1 MRLFSLINF
10 IIFQLSWFLSATYK
24 ESAIPIIS
32 LLLCIHFLC
41 SNQKKA
47 DLAILPIALI
57 GITVDQL
64 LMILHIIEIPQG
76 TTNSLMVPIWL
87 MLLWC
92 VFSWSFNHSLRWVNN
107 LSLCKVSCLGAIFGT
122 LSYYA
127 ALKLAVFNTLL
138 PHAYFIVIMA
148 IIWSILLPLFTRV
161 HALMV
166 KEVEL

>member
-1 MRLFSLINF
+1 M
-10 IIFQLSWFLSATYK
+10 SATYK

-47 DLAILPIALI
+47 DLAILPIALV

-64 LMILHIIEIPQG
+64 LMILHIIEIPQS
-76 TTNSLMVPIWL
+76 TSNSLVIPVWL
-87 MLLWC
+87 ILLWC

-107 LSLCKVSCLGAIFGT
+107 LSLLKLSGLGAIFGT

-138 PHAYFIVIMA
+138 PHAYFIVVMA
-148 IIWSILLPLFTRV
+148 IIWSFLLPFFTRV
-161 HALMV
+161 YALMV
-166 KEVEL
+166 QSAK